1 MVTLPLELL
10 LKRLSPVKIKRVVD
24 GHRHLPCN
32 LLEKPK
38 VCGLIRFLSNAAQGH
53 SAQASVRR
61 ALWQSAVGLEVMFAL
76 PLHRAGEETFVV
88 TVSEMWWLL
97 VSLL

>member
-32 LLEKPK
+32 MLEKSK

-53 SAQASVRR
+53 SPQASVRR
-61 ALWQSAVGLEVMFAL
+61 AQCQTAVGFVVLYAQ
-76 PLHRAGEETFVV
+76 PLHHAGEASFELNVGNK
-88 TVSEMWWLL
+88 ERLL
-97 VSLL
+97 GL